1 MRLNEAQFRQDIAL
15 NEPAKTIENTEKA
28 SDVIYL

>member
-1 MRLNEAQFRQDIAL
+1 VNKVLFRQDIAI
-15 NEPAKTIENTEKA
+15 NEPAKTIANTEKA